1 MILHWI
7 WNSFEEKNTLYTS
20 FYLLRWHNVS
30 KRSTGSKSMSMNN
43 NKIKSFQIPQSELNE
58 SNINI
63 RLRII
68 LTTQNVKKEE
78 RFSLHTFKPNKSNN
92 QTRPLIW
99 SLFVFFNKTFCPNC
113 RTRFINVK
121 YNSDNISRFFP
132 WPHSSTKQTHH
143 WWTLKKDFKSV
154 IISVIIPN
162 SFFCFKTVFSC
173 FIASRFCWQQ
183 NILKGKNCWKKKT
196 QRDA

>member
-78 RFSLHTFKPNKSNN
+78 RFSL
-92 QTRPLIW
+92 
-99 SLFVFFNKTFCPNC
+99 
-113 RTRFINVK
+113 
-121 YNSDNISRFFP
+121 
-132 WPHSSTKQTHH
+132 
-143 WWTLKKDFKSV
+143 
-154 IISVIIPN
+154 
-162 SFFCFKTVFSC
+162 
-173 FIASRFCWQQ
+173 
-183 NILKGKNCWKKKT
+183 
-196 QRDA
+196 